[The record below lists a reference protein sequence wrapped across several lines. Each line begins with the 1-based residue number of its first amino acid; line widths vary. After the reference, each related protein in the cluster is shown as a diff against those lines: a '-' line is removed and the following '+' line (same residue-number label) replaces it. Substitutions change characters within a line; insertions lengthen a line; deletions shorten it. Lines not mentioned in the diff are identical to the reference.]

1 MTSYAHR
8 ALTAGTFDDP
18 EVLLKAY
25 TGCRTMTQPNFFNA
39 QIAPLRRIIYNVKI
53 SVTHS
58 KLQTNSYP
66 YKSIMDLVHM
76 HEALLSGD
84 PIALRLAG
92 ITPQMA
98 EEIIHRLQTAS
109 RAMTRRANGS

>member
-1 MTSYAHR
+1 
-8 ALTAGTFDDP
+8 
-18 EVLLKAY
+18 
-25 TGCRTMTQPNFFNA
+25 MTQPDLFNTA
-39 QIAPLRRIIYNVKI
+39 VSPLRRMIYNVRI
-53 SVTHS
+53 SVTCS

-66 YKSIMDLVHM
+66 YKSIMDLVRM

-92 ITPQMA
+92 ITPEIA

-109 RAMTRRANGS
+109 RALTRRI